1 MGNKRVGFIIENPA
15 FLPQYSGFQ
24 NLVMLYSINN
34 KMDTQVIKQY
44 MNMVGLDPDDT
55 KKGEKIFDGYETTIG
70 YCAGY
75 YGIST
80 IINFG

>member
-1 MGNKRVGFIIENPA
+1 MV
-15 FLPQYSGFQ
+15 FQ

-34 KMDTQVIKQY
+34 KTDTQVIKKY
-44 MNMVGLDPDDT
+44 MSMVGLDPDDT
-55 KKGEKIFDGYETTIG
+55 KKVKNNSMGMKQTLG